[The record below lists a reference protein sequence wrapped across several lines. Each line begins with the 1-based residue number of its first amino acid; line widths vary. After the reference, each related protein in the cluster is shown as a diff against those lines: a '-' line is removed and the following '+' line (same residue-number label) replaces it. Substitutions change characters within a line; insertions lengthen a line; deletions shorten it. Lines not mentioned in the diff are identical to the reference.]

1 MPDGSRLAAI
11 VQVEQAGEVP
21 QPTCGDDRSAEAPM
35 APVWRAA
42 RVDRLP
48 VQ

>member
-1 MPDGSRLAAI
+1 MQRLAAI
-11 VQVEQAGEVP
+11 VQVEQAGEIP
-21 QPTCGDDRSAEAPM
+21 QPTCGEDEGAAAPT

-48 VQ
+48 VG